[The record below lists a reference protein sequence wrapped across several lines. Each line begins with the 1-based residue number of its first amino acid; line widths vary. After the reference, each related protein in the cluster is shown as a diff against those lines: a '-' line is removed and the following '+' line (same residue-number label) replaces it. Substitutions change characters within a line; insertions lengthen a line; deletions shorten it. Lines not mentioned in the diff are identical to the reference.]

1 VAEIITG
8 NYRLLKDLNSNVI
21 LNLVRTN
28 APVSG
33 AELAKITGMRPSTVH
48 NILKNLEKE
57 KMVLKMGTGSSTK
70 AGGRRPTLWKIR
82 GNYGYVIGLQIELNE
97 IEVVLVNINSRIID
111 DQHLIID
118 RFRSLSDIESKIV
131 EVIDNILAANR
142 IEKKRLLGIG
152 VGASGLVDIANG
164 TILVTS
170 LLPEPQLPIY
180 LQKSLSRFYDVPIY
194 IENDANAAVL
204 AEKWFGKINGVGNI
218 IYSLIVVSGNGF
230 GVGFGLVLNNE
241 IYRGANMFAGETEL
255 FTLNIE
261 KILKEYC
268 DFCGDGIEIDGKSV
282 ALKDIQLQHLLC
294 ALKDKNKEAI
304 RFFKEVGNIVGME
317 LIKVINMLDPQL
329 IVIGG
334 EILRSKEYILEPIK
348 NTIENRYSSTVSR
361 KTQIIGS
368 SLSQYSVALGA
379 ATIILKKIFQD
390 AVVDNA
396 RLPHVI

>member
-142 IEKKRLLGIG
+142 
-152 VGASGLVDIANG
+152 
-164 TILVTS
+164 
-170 LLPEPQLPIY
+170 
-180 LQKSLSRFYDVPIY
+180 
-194 IENDANAAVL
+194 
-204 AEKWFGKINGVGNI
+204 FG
-218 IYSLIVVSGNGF
+218 
-230 GVGFGLVLNNE
+230 
-241 IYRGANMFAGETEL
+241 
-255 FTLNIE
+255 
-261 KILKEYC
+261 
-268 DFCGDGIEIDGKSV
+268 
-282 ALKDIQLQHLLC
+282 
-294 ALKDKNKEAI
+294 
-304 RFFKEVGNIVGME
+304 
-317 LIKVINMLDPQL
+317 
-329 IVIGG
+329 IVIG
-334 EILRSKEYILEPIK
+334 
-348 NTIENRYSSTVSR
+348 N
-361 KTQIIGS
+361 IGS
-368 SLSQYSVALGA
+368 ISYTGS
-379 ATIILKKIFQD
+379 IIK
-390 AVVDNA
+390 VN
-396 RLPHVI
+396 